1 EEEEEEWG
9 LGLLYNLTTVV
20 FNPTLV
26 PSTKLLLSTE
36 DAYGVGV
43 GKGTSSSMQFKG
55 ALEMQLVVQRQV
67 HEQVEETMEQS
78 RHLEYAVNFWYY
90 KHGLLQMKIGYYPY
104 VGVFEIG
111 ITLGLE
117 SELRTARWS
126 MILSRLSTVVEL
138 IQKLLQVSSIQNRKV
153 LGSRS
158 VAKKVELKA
167 YTCDINRD
175 DGPEPIL
182 QDPIALVSRTVRKVI
197 GIEDREETRYKAK
210 LEDRARREEEL
221 FTRAPPSSVENK
233 KLKHM
238 HESRFRVFGEGSF
251 GTQKGCTGPVPLDF
265 KPLANRKSQL
275 IDIRVNCNICSHAG
289 CPTFSIVTLRSEP
302 TTLDIKGWIQKNTVW
317 DLGLCLYI
325 SSCLGFAASAGF
337 GYSFYIGSNRVIK
350 AMKIIFCIRT
360 FPEYSLPMPV
370 SWRGSPT

>member
-1 EEEEEEWG
+1 MEAVKNDIEASSVVCPG
-9 LGLLYNLTTVV
+9 YLL
-20 FNPTLV
+20 
-26 PSTKLLLSTE
+26 K

-90 KHGLLQMKIGYYPY
+90 KHGLLQMKVSSICIMLVCYRYYPY

-138 IQKLLQVSSIQNRKV
+138 IQKLLQQNRKV

-182 QDPIALVSRTVRKVI
+182 QDPIALGSTHSLQEDICFNSYQQQKNKCDLEQPTPTKEYDHVKQTLDSQETEEDNATLKDRSIVEMKTGEGTFGVRKVI

-238 HESRFRVFGEGSF
+238 HESRFRIKK
-251 GTQKGCTGPVPLDF
+251 TL
-265 KPLANRKSQL
+265 LAKSQGGCSL
-275 IDIRVNCNICSHAG
+275 ADAICSAIDLTEAIASST
-289 CPTFSIVTLRSEP
+289 CSETLLE
-302 TTLDIKGWIQKNTVW
+302 
-317 DLGLCLYI
+317 
-325 SSCLGFAASAGF
+325 
-337 GYSFYIGSNRVIK
+337 
-350 AMKIIFCIRT
+350 
-360 FPEYSLPMPV
+360 
-370 SWRGSPT
+370 